1 MFSPSSLCVLF
12 TLLLPTLAG
21 AAQTEVPMSLQPL
34 HLLSQM
40 SEAPQKLDLPERDWA
55 WLRQRR
61 TLTLGVVAPFTLPF
75 DMIYSNGDYEGISA
89 DVMTMIKQQLG
100 VNVKV
105 IRYESRA
112 DAMTA
117 LRGGEIDL
125 ISRSSDYDRESS
137 NTVVTRPYSINAP
150 SLYRRLDEEGPIPF
164 DLKGLTVAVSKDYL
178 PYSEL
183 IERYPQAQFFTYN
196 NTAQA
201 MAAVAFQ
208 KIDIF
213 LGDSVSSHY
222 LINHSF
228 FGYLKFLRFIK
239 MDSGGYGFLLRDDD
253 QRLLGILNASLSS
266 FGPLRMNY
274 VVKRWTGGGT
284 VMPDDNVQLS
294 EQEKHWLT
302 KHPVA
307 RFMINDDMAPSA
319 YFGANGHF
327 NGVIS
332 DLFEIITQRTGLQFE
347 IQRTD
352 SFNSIQEALRDGD
365 TDLAVLTPSPERL
378 SHFRFS
384 HPFATSSF
392 ALVISTAESGRERS
406 SLSALGGKRLAI
418 TKGHVLIDTIRHDYP
433 DIHLLT
439 PPNNLDAMSMVVN
452 GEADAALMTLSM
464 ARYYTARLYEK
475 QLRVA
480 GIVDSRDATANF
492 AMRRGDTELQSIL
505 DKALLSIPPDE
516 LNAITIRWRA
526 NAAMS
531 GQTWRDYKRVI
542 LEIVCCALLM
552 LLISILRII
561 QLRRQIRRRVA
572 AEKALNDQLEF
583 LQTLNH
589 AMPVPVYVRDR
600 EGHLLSCSR
609 SYEHVMKLCQSQ
621 VLGKTALEMTNDTLV
636 LAPSLHQSY
645 LQAMEDGVAIEQ
657 QLEIT
662 VAGQLHVIEHW
673 IQPFRDST
681 GAITGVIC
689 GWQDVS
695 QHYQLIEQLQ
705 HAKDQADEANRA
717 KTQFLATMSHE
728 IRTPMSAVI
737 GTLELALKRADH
749 GVLDRQNIDI
759 AYTSAKNLLELLG
772 NTLDIVRIES
782 GRLSFSPRRANL
794 KNLVEMVARVFEGLA
809 RKKNLA
815 LILEVDAGT
824 TLDVSID
831 PLRFKQ
837 ILSNL
842 VSNAIKFTERGRV
855 TIRLMC
861 RVVENGQMLDM
872 HLQVQDS
879 GIGISDEDRRLLFR
893 PFAQVTQSDLSVHG
907 GSGLGLVVSRSLCE
921 MMGGRLDLVSAPG
934 QGTTVNVTL
943 KLKLLPTLTEE
954 RTPTPLHS
962 ETPPSWAMRV
972 LIADD
977 NILNRQML
985 RAQLEYLGC
994 AVIETT
1000 NGLEALET
1008 WRQHPIDWLITDYHM
1023 PIMDGVEL
1031 TLAIR
1036 QEEQRRKAGH
1046 LTILG
1051 LTADAQQEEMD
1062 RCLNAGMGDCLIKP
1076 VGLAILEQRL
1086 AALPSPGGAERAAM
1100 KRTQQH
1106 PIFNMDLLKP
1116 ITGGNPVIVEQL
1128 RAELKR
1134 SNQRD
1139 LEELRLLAETR
1150 NNAVLSK
1157 LSHRMRGSAALMH
1170 NDYLRERCRELERC
1184 CEYEHDA
1191 VPALIQ
1197 EIEKE
1202 LLRIRCMLETQ

>member
-1 MFSPSSLCVLF
+1 MNEP
-12 TLLLPTLAG
+12 
-21 AAQTEVPMSLQPL
+21 
-34 HLLSQM
+34 
-40 SEAPQKLDLPERDWA
+40 PQKLDLSERDWA

-61 TLTLGVVAPFTLPF
+61 TLTLGVVAPFELPF
-75 DMIYSNGDYEGISA
+75 DMIYSSGEYEGISA
-89 DVMTMIKQQLG
+89 DVMSMIKQQLG

-105 IRYESRA
+105 IKYASRA
-112 DAMTA
+112 KATIA
-117 LRGGEIDL
+117 LRAGEIDL
-125 ISRSSDYDRESS
+125 ISRSSNYDRDSP
-137 NTVVTRPYSINAP
+137 NTVVTHPYSINAP
-150 SLYRRLDEEGPIPF
+150 SLYRRPEEEGPIPF

-183 IERYPQAQFFTYN
+183 VERYPQAQFFVYK
-196 NTAQA
+196 NTSQA

-208 KIDIF
+208 NINIF

-228 FGYLKFLRFIK
+228 FGYLKFVRFIK
-239 MDSGGYGFLLRDDD
+239 MKSGGYCFLLRDDD
-253 QRLLGILNASLSS
+253 QRLLSILNASLSS
-266 FGPLRMNY
+266 FDPLRMSY

-284 VMPDDNVQLS
+284 ITPDDNVQLS
-294 EQEKHWLT
+294 DQEKHWIA

-307 RFMINDDMAPSA
+307 RFMVNDDMAPSA
-319 YFGANGHF
+319 FFGANGHF

-332 DLFEIITQRTGLQFE
+332 DLFDIITQRTGLQFE
-347 IQRTD
+347 IHRTD
-352 SFNSIQEALRDGD
+352 SFQSIQDALREGD
-365 TDLAVLTPSPERL
+365 TDLAVLTPSAQRL

-392 ALVISTAESGRERS
+392 ALVIPSNVSGREHS
-406 SLSALGGKRLAI
+406 SLSALAGKRLAI
-418 TKGHVLIDTIRHDYP
+418 VKGHVLIDSIRHDYP
-433 DIHLLT
+433 DIQLLT
-439 PPNNLDAMSMVVN
+439 PSNNLEAMSMVV
-452 GEADAALMTLSM
+452 GGQADVALMTLSM

-480 GIVDSRDATANF
+480 GIVDLRAANANF
-492 AMRRGDTELQSIL
+492 AMRRGDTELQTIL

-542 LEIVCCALLM
+542 VEIVFCAALI
-552 LLISILRII
+552 LLISIVRII
-561 QLRRQIRRRVA
+561 QLRRQIRRRVM

-600 EGHLLSCSR
+600 EGQLLSCSR
-609 SYEHVMKLCQSQ
+609 SYEHVMQLCQSQ
-621 VLGKTALEMTNDTLV
+621 LLGKTALQMPNDTRV

-645 LQAMEDGVAIEQ
+645 LQAMEDGMAIEQ

-662 VAGQLHVIEHW
+662 VAGQLHVIDHW
-673 IQPFRDST
+673 IQPYRNSN
-681 GAITGVIC
+681 GAIAGVIC

-737 GTLELALKRADH
+737 GTLELALKRADN

-772 NTLDIVRIES
+772 NTLDIARIES

-794 KNLVEMVARVFEGLA
+794 KNLVEMVTRVFEGLA
-809 RKKNLA
+809 KKKNLP
-815 LILEVDAGT
+815 LVLEIDAAT
-824 TLDVSID
+824 TQDVSID

-855 TIRLMC
+855 TIRLIC
-861 RVVENGQMLDM
+861 RAMDNGQVLDM

-879 GIGISDEDRRLLFR
+879 GVGIRKEDHQHLFR
-893 PFAQVTQSDLSVHG
+893 PFAQINQSDLSIHR

-934 QGTTVNVTL
+934 QGTTANVTL
-943 KLKLLPTLTEE
+943 KLEVLPTLLEE
-954 RTPTPLHS
+954 QIPDTQPS
-962 ETPPSWAMRV
+962 ETPKSRAIRT

-977 NILNRQML
+977 NVLNRQML

-994 AVIETT
+994 TVIETA
-1000 NGLEALET
+1000 NGVEALEA
-1008 WRQHPIDWLITDYHM
+1008 WRRHPIDWLITDYHM
-1023 PIMDGVEL
+1023 PLMDGVEL

-1036 QEEQRRKAGH
+1036 HEEQHRKPGH

-1051 LTADAQQEEMD
+1051 LTADAQQGEMD
-1062 RCLNAGMGDCLIKP
+1062 RCMNAGMGDCLIKP
-1076 VGLAILEQRL
+1076 VSLAILEQRL
-1086 AALPSPGGAERAAM
+1086 AALPSSGSADRAAM
-1100 KRTQQH
+1100 KSTLQH
-1106 PIFNMDLLKP
+1106 PIFDMNLLKS
-1116 ITGGNPVIVEQL
+1116 ITRGNPMIVEQFWT
-1128 RAELKR
+1128 ELKR
-1134 SNQRD
+1134 SNHRD
-1139 LEELRLLAETR
+1139 LEELRMLSETR
-1150 NNAVLSK
+1150 DNAELSK

-1170 NDYLRERCRELERC
+1170 NYYLREKCRELERC

-1191 VPALIQ
+1191 VTELIQ
-1197 EIEKE
+1197 EIERE
-1202 LLRIRCMLETQ
+1202 LLRVQCMLEPQ

>member
-1 MFSPSSLCVLF
+1 MFSAPSLCVFLTF
-12 TLLLPTLAG
+12 LLPAMTF
-21 AAQTEVPMSLQPL
+21 AAQNEASIPLQPL
-34 HLLSQM
+34 NLLSQM
-40 SEAPQKLDLPERDWA
+40 RETPQKLDLPGQDWA

-61 TLTLGVVAPFTLPF
+61 SLTLGVVAPFALPF

-89 DVMTMIKQQLG
+89 DVTTMIRQQLG
-100 VNVKV
+100 LNIKV
-105 IRYESRA
+105 IGYTSRA
-112 DAMTA
+112 AATNA
-117 LRGGEIDL
+117 LRSGEIDL
-125 ISRSSDYDRESS
+125 ISRSSDYDRKSPG
-137 NTVVTRPYSINAP
+137 TVVTRPYSVNAP
-150 SLYRRLDEEGPIPF
+150 SLYRRQDVEGPIPV

-178 PYSEL
+178 PYSAL
-183 IERYPQAQFFTYN
+183 IERYPQAQFQTYP

-208 KIDIF
+208 NVDIF

-228 FGYLKFLRFIK
+228 FGYLKFVRFLK
-239 MDSGGYGFLLRDDD
+239 MDSGGYGYLLRHDD
-253 QRLLGILNASLSS
+253 QRLLGILNESISS
-266 FGPLRMNY
+266 FGPLQMNH

-294 EQEKHWLT
+294 EQEKHWLA

-307 RFMINDDMAPSA
+307 RFMVNDDMAPSA
-319 YFGANGHF
+319 FFGASGHF

-332 DLFEIITQRTGLQFE
+332 DLFEIITQRTGLQFK

-352 SFNSIQEALRDGD
+352 SFDSIQTALRDGE
-365 TDLAVLTPSPERL
+365 TDLAVLTPSPERQ

-384 HPFATSSF
+384 HPFTTSSF
-392 ALVISTAESGRERS
+392 ALVISTGVSGHEYS
-406 SLSALGGKRLAI
+406 SLAALSGKRLAI
-418 TKGHVLIDTIRHDYP
+418 AKGHVLIDSIRQNFP
-433 DIHLLT
+433 QIHLLT
-439 PPNNLDAMSMVVN
+439 PPNHLDAMSMVVN
-452 GEADAALMTLSM
+452 GKADAALMTLSM

-480 GIVDSRDATANF
+480 GIVDSRAATANF

-516 LNAITIRWRA
+516 INAITIRWRA

-542 LEIVCCALLM
+542 VEIVCCALLV
-552 LLISILRII
+552 LLISIIRII
-561 QLRRQIRRRVA
+561 QLRRQILRRMA

-600 EGHLLSCSR
+600 AGHLLSCSR
-609 SYEHVMKLCQSQ
+609 SYEHVMQLCQSQ
-621 VLGKTALEMTNDTLV
+621 VLGKTALQAPHNTLE

-662 VAGQLHVIEHW
+662 LAGQLHVIEHW

-681 GAITGVIC
+681 GTITGVIC

-705 HAKDQADEANRA
+705 QAKDQADEANRA

-749 GVLDRQNIDI
+749 GVLDKQNIDI

-782 GRLSFSPRRANL
+782 GHLSFSPRRANL

-809 RKKNLA
+809 AKKSLA
-815 LILEVDAGT
+815 LILEIDAGT

-842 VSNAIKFTERGRV
+842 VSNAIKFTERGSV
-855 TIRLMC
+855 TIRLLC
-861 RVVENGQMLDM
+861 RVIENGQTLAM
-872 HLQVQDS
+872 HLQVHDS
-879 GIGISDEDRRLLFR
+879 GIGISDEDRRRLFR

-921 MMGGRLDLVSAPG
+921 MMGGRLELTSVPG

-943 KLKLLPTLTEE
+943 KLKLLPTLPEAPIS
-954 RTPTPLHS
+954 TPAPC
-962 ETPPSWAMRV
+962 EAPPSWAVRV

-977 NILNRQML
+977 NLLNRQML

-1000 NGLEALET
+1000 NGLEALEA
-1008 WRQHPIDWLITDYHM
+1008 WRHQPVDWLITDYHM
-1023 PIMDGVEL
+1023 PAMDGVEL

-1036 QEEQRRKAGH
+1036 QEEQRRKVGH

-1076 VGLAILEQRL
+1076 VSLAMLEQRL
-1086 AALPSPGGAERAAM
+1086 VALPSPAGAERAAM
-1100 KRTQQH
+1100 QH
-1106 PIFNMDLLKP
+1106 RLQRPAFDMDLLKP
-1116 ITGGNPVIVEQL
+1116 ITGGNPAIVERL
-1128 RAELKR
+1128 RAELTR
-1134 SNQRD
+1134 NNRQD
-1139 LEELRLLAETR
+1139 LEALRHLAETQD
-1150 NNAVLSK
+1150 ATALAK
-1157 LSHRMRGSAALMH
+1157 LSHKMHGSAALMH
-1170 NDYLRERCRELERC
+1170 NDYLRDLCRALERC
-1184 CEYEHDA
+1184 CAQAPDS
-1191 VPALIQ
+1191 VPEQ
-1197 EIEKE
+1197 VRVIEQE
-1202 LLRIRCMLETQ
+1202 LLRIQGLLEQ